1 MTLLNN
7 SFFFKTFSHRD
18 RVTTWDDPRKS
29 HSLNLLTQTPQQ
41 QQQQPPQPPPQP
53 QQTQQQQQQQ
63 QQLQNVDPLPEGIE
77 RAYTP
82 DGEPY
87 FINHNNQTTSW
98 SDPRI
103 NQQNATSP
111 TPMSAQNMQF
121 IKQQQQL
128 IMQQQQQQQQQQSQ
142 HQHQRSGSNHL
153 IDPILGSSS
162 LLGNLVRDKYGMQM
176 PIGMGVHGRVNSTD
190 SGLDGMGTLLTPPV
204 DDPMHMDE
212 VDMEGNQPLAKRN
225 PQDQDAR
232 LNHNLPDCFDSMQ
245 GTSVDIGIL
254 DQDSGLDPMS
264 NGMLNDMDITNLD
277 IPSNLTWL

>member
-1 MTLLNN
+1 M
-7 SFFFKTFSHRD
+7 
-18 RVTTWDDPRKS
+18 
-29 HSLNLLTQTPQQ
+29 NLLTQPQ
-41 QQQQPPQPPPQP
+41 QQQQPPQQPPPPPQQQPP
-53 QQTQQQQQQQ
+53 QQAQ
-63 QQLQNVDPLPEGIE
+63 QQLQNVDPLPEGIV
-77 RAYTP
+77 RAYTQ
-82 DGEPY
+82 DGEAY

-103 NQQNATSP
+103 NQQNATSL
-111 TPMSAQNMQF
+111 TPMNAQDMQF
-121 IKQQQQL
+121 IKQQQL
-128 IMQQQQQQQQQQSQ
+128 MMQQQQQQQSQ

-176 PIGMGVHGRVNSTD
+176 NIGMGVHGRVNSTD

-204 DDPMHMDE
+204 DDPMNLDE
-212 VDMEGNQPLAKRN
+212 VDMEGNQPLTKRN
-225 PQDQDAR
+225 QQDQDAR

-264 NGMLNDMDITNLD
+264 NGMLNDMDIANMD
-277 IPSNLTWL
+277 IPTNLTWL